1 MEQKNNLTIHVVSII
16 GGILTAIF
24 LLGFLAL
31 SSIIDSQETSL
42 IAGCVL
48 MIATLTI
55 SRLIIKPFLDAM
67 NITLYIAGCVLLAFG
82 ISDNVNILF
91 SVLIGVSIL
100 TFLLSKGFILPF
112 LSVILFNI
120 SLFGEIAH
128 WSSSW
133 YPLQIAVV
141 PIVAAFLLT
150 NLYERRLLN
159 RLKEGNF
166 SSKYRPFHAGLF
178 ISSIFALSGTSSTYL
193 TSGMNEWIISVFLWM
208 GILLMVHKI
217 MRVMEV
223 ENPASKAGIYLLSV
237 VICLPTLF
245 APYVSGSLLLILI
258 CFHYGYKAECGAALL
273 LFVYSISKYYYD
285 LNTTLLVKSLTLFF
299 IGIALITAWYF
310 FTQKRTN
317 NEKG

>member
-31 SSIIDSQETSL
+31 SSIIDSQESSL

-91 SVLIGVSIL
+91 GVLIGVSIL
-100 TFLLSKGFILPF
+100 TFILSKGFILPF

-128 WSSSW
+128 LYSSW

>member
-91 SVLIGVSIL
+91 GVLIGVSIL
-100 TFLLSKGFILPF
+100 TFILSKGFILPF

-128 WSSSW
+128 LYSSW

-285 LNTTLLVKSLTLFF
+285 LNITLLVKSLTLFF

>member
-31 SSIIDSQETSL
+31 SSIIDSQESSL

-91 SVLIGVSIL
+91 GVLLGVSIL
-100 TFLLSKGFILPF
+100 TFILSKGFILPF

-166 SSKYRPFHAGLF
+166 SSKYRPLHAGLF
-178 ISSIFALSGTSSTYL
+178 ISAIFALSGTSSTYL

>member
-31 SSIIDSQETSL
+31 SSIIDSQESSL

-91 SVLIGVSIL
+91 GVLLGVSIL
-100 TFLLSKGFILPF
+100 TFILSKGFILPF

-128 WSSSW
+128 LYSSW

-159 RLKEGNF
+159 RLKESNY

-193 TSGMNEWIISVFLWM
+193 TSGMNEWIISIFLWM

-237 VICLPTLF
+237 VICLSTLF

>member
-31 SSIIDSQETSL
+31 SSIIDSQESSL

-91 SVLIGVSIL
+91 GVLIGVSIL
-100 TFLLSKGFILPF
+100 TFILSKGFILPF

-285 LNTTLLVKSLTLFF
+285 LNITLLVKSLTLFF

>member
-31 SSIIDSQETSL
+31 SSIIDSQESSL

-91 SVLIGVSIL
+91 GVLIGVSIL
-100 TFLLSKGFILPF
+100 TFILSKGFILPF

>member
-91 SVLIGVSIL
+91 GVLIGVSIL

-285 LNTTLLVKSLTLFF
+285 LNITLLVKSLTLFF

>member
-1 MEQKNNLTIHVVSII
+1 MEQKNNLTIHAVSII

-31 SSIIDSQETSL
+31 SSIIDSQESSL

-48 MIATLTI
+48 MITTLTI

-82 ISDNVNILF
+82 ISENVNILF
-91 SVLIGVSIL
+91 GVLFGVSIL

-128 WSSSW
+128 LFSSW

-141 PIVAAFLLT
+141 PLVAGFLLT
-150 NLYERRLLN
+150 NLYETKLLN
-159 RLKEGNF
+159 RLEK
-166 SSKYRPFHAGLF
+166 SDYLSKYRPFHAGLF
-178 ISSIFALSGTSSTYL
+178 ISSLFALSGTSSTYL
-193 TSGMNEWIISVFLWM
+193 TAGMNEWIISVFLWI
-208 GILLMVHKI
+208 GILLMVHRI

-223 ENPASKAGIYLLSV
+223 ESTSSQAGIYLLSV
-237 VICLPTLF
+237 VICLPTIF

-285 LNTTLLVKSLTLFF
+285 LNITLLVKSLTLFF
-299 IGIALITAWYF
+299 IGIALIAAWYF

>member
-91 SVLIGVSIL
+91 SVLLGVSIL
-100 TFLLSKGFILPF
+100 TFILSKGFILPF

-166 SSKYRPFHAGLF
+166 SSKYRPLHAGLF
-178 ISSIFALSGTSSTYL
+178 ISAIFALSGTSSNYL
-193 TSGMNEWIISVFLWM
+193 TAGMNEWIISVFLWM

>member
-91 SVLIGVSIL
+91 GVLIGVSIL
-100 TFLLSKGFILPF
+100 TFILSKGFILPF

-128 WSSSW
+128 LYSSW

-166 SSKYRPFHAGLF
+166 SSKYRPLHAGLF
-178 ISSIFALSGTSSTYL
+178 ISAIFALSGTSSNYL
-193 TSGMNEWIISVFLWM
+193 TAGMNEWIISVFLWM

-217 MRVMEV
+217 MRVMEG

>member
-16 GGILTAIF
+16 GGILTAVF

-31 SSIIDSQETSL
+31 SSIIDSQESSL

-48 MIATLTI
+48 MITTLTI
-55 SRLIIKPFLDAM
+55 SRLVIKPFLDAM

-82 ISDNVNILF
+82 ISENVNILF
-91 SVLIGVSIL
+91 GVLIAVSIL
-100 TFLLSKGFILPF
+100 TFILSKGFILPF

-128 WSSSW
+128 LSSSW

-178 ISSIFALSGTSSTYL
+178 ISSIFTLSGTSSTYL

-223 ENPASKAGIYLLSV
+223 ENPASKTGIYLLSV

-258 CFHYGYKAECGAALL
+258 CFHYSYKAECGAALL

-285 LNTTLLVKSLTLFF
+285 LNITLLVKSLTLFF

>member
-91 SVLIGVSIL
+91 SVLLGVSIL
-100 TFLLSKGFILPF
+100 TFILSKGFILPF

-166 SSKYRPFHAGLF
+166 SSKYRPLHAGLF
-178 ISSIFALSGTSSTYL
+178 ISAIFALSGTSSNYL
-193 TSGMNEWIISVFLWM
+193 TAGMNEWIISVFLWM

-285 LNTTLLVKSLTLFF
+285 LNITLLVKSLTLFF

>member
-91 SVLIGVSIL
+91 GVLIGVSIL
-100 TFLLSKGFILPF
+100 TFILSKGFILPF

-166 SSKYRPFHAGLF
+166 SSKYRPFHTGLF

-285 LNTTLLVKSLTLFF
+285 LNITLLVKSLTLFF